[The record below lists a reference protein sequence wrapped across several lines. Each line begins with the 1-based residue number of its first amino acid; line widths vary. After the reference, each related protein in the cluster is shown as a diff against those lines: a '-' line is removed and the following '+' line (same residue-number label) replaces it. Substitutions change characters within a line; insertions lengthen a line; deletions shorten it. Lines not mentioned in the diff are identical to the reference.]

1 MSFRRV
7 ATLAAML
14 LLVSGSAFALIVPM
28 ASAATGQICA
38 QYGSTTQGNYIVMN
52 NRWGTSA
59 TQCINVTT
67 NGFQIVQQDGTGNL
81 SGAPTAY
88 PAIYAGCHYSNC
100 SPSTTMPALISAI
113 TSATSSVSV
122 SYPSSGTY
130 DAAYDIWINDTTNVS
145 GVQKTEI
152 MIWLNHTGSIQPVGS
167 NTGTTFSAAGHSW
180 TVWSGNNGANNVV
193 SYQANPAG
201 VTSLSF
207 DVMAFVRDAMTRGS
221 GFGTTSWYLT
231 SIQMGFEPWVGGVG
245 LAVNSFSAT
254 VNTGTPPP
262 PTRTPTTTP
271 SRTGATPTPT
281 RTGATPTP
289 TRTGTPGPTATRTGT
304 PGPTATGGGAA
315 RCSAS
320 LHVDNQWANG
330 FTATVT
336 VSNPG
341 TVATKTWRATWTWGG
356 NQAITNSW
364 NATVTSSGT
373 AVTAVNA
380 AFNGAIAAAGNTA
393 FGFQASFSGTN
404 TVPTLTCSAT

>member
-1 MSFRRV
+1 MSFRRL

-81 SGAPTAY
+81 SGAPVSY

-289 TRTGTPGPTATRTGT
+289 TRTGATPTPTRTGT

>member
-1 MSFRRV
+1 MSLRRL

-81 SGAPTAY
+81 SGAPVSY

-281 RTGATPTP
+281 RTG
-289 TRTGTPGPTATRTGT
+289 T